1 MLDLQEGGRSLPFP
15 VQDLQPSVARL
26 LSAQLPVYAA
36 FGLRT
41 GSEAAT
47 LTEDMASA
55 GGSELQGPH
64 GEGRQLA
71 LFTRVFFPI
80 EHEPHVAVDSG
91 HWPVGF

>member
-1 MLDLQEGGRSLPFP
+1 LLGLQEGGRSLPLP

-36 FGLRT
+36 VGLRT

-55 GGSELQGPH
+55 GGAELQGPH
-64 GEGRQLA
+64 GEGRQL
-71 LFTRVFFPI
+71 LSSHVFF
-80 EHEPHVAVDSG
+80 
-91 HWPVGF
+91 FL

>member
-1 MLDLQEGGRSLPFP
+1 MLGLQEGGRSLPFP

>member
-1 MLDLQEGGRSLPFP
+1 M
-15 VQDLQPSVARL
+15 QDLQPSVARL

-55 GGSELQGPH
+55 GGSEL
-64 GEGRQLA
+64 
-71 LFTRVFFPI
+71 
-80 EHEPHVAVDSG
+80 
-91 HWPVGF
+91 